1 MRLHVTSLAW
11 ALVPSTVSVASQSLS
26 LPYNPTTILL
36 PKSPSR
42 ISNIAYVFVPSTQFN
57 SAHQLAA
64 LNISTYLWT
73 SNLSLS
79 SITPSLPFA
88 SDATAAFIPSL
99 SGFNE
104 INVYTGECSTSS
116 SASLWRFTPSS
127 ESDSG
132 NGTWSQQSTTTA
144 SGITSRALP
153 GANFLSGGFTFSTV
167 VNASASQSTIYNFG
181 GMCPTLEA
189 TTVTW
194 QSAANY
200 SNSMLRLEPTTTSL
214 NNLYTLNLPTT
225 RGPPIA
231 EAGFTITGLSPTYSN
246 NTGIMTQ
253 QKSYVLVG
261 GHTQTAFTNMS
272 LVALWSLPEESWT
285 FVSVAQPSTNDNSNT
300 ELAVK
305 SLPLSVDS
313 RSGHTAV
320 LTEDG
325 SRIIV
330 YGGWVGDTNQ
340 AADPQ
345 LAVLNIGTGFGGNG
359 EWKWTVPDVQPTGPG
374 VYGHG
379 ATMLPGNVMMI
390 LGGQNIS
397 SSTTTKRDMA
407 ATGVMFYNATSMEFV
422 SNYTNP
428 AYTLALARK
437 PNNSSDLGFA
447 LGLGLGLGLGLAAI
461 LAAVAIYCCYSK
473 RLRRRRT
480 EDREK
485 SFHSLNQRSANEYS
499 PPGQEIDQSERGF
512 SYSNGRRLSSVERD
526 QALYDSTSALAGYEN
541 SHAGVHNLGDG
552 GSIPSPPRQIA
563 RKPVQGRTRGSY
575 QLTPNFEL
583 NSGGGHGRNNSLG
596 TAGPIHP
603 IYEAD
608 EEDSMGRVSVD
619 RSEGVGVG
627 VALGEPSA
635 GPSRQQSFRTSDP
648 FRESTL
654 PPSLIIRR
662 NTNRSVSTSELESP
676 AVSREREIREWVSD
690 WAAADALLSAQ
701 TRTHSNAGR
710 LSPTRRAQLIAG
722 SHSVSSV
729 SGEEESGR
737 TGSNLSERSVAVS
750 AISRSGSSSHG
761 RSRSNSLRGFISN
774 TFSPHPANAASTAG
788 ASSSFSPTFDNPTGR
803 LNPSRS
809 AASVATFNTARTSFP
824 VLQAE
829 AETLLPRP
837 DSDNEWEH
845 SPTGSAHAEGSPS
858 KSRSHS
864 GRLRRGQAGWLGSFR
879 RAIGVEEQYSP
890 TSTASREPSP
900 ERFDGPSSSVPR
912 RTVSAGA
919 TLWRRKQ
926 GKSDWEDSE
935 PEDLYMRGGGASSRS
950 NTFTGEP
957 SDRGTISRGDME
969 RDEDDEWDIER
980 AVENRVVQVMFT
992 VPKERLRVVNSS
1004 SEDNRSDASSL
1015 RSRTGSHRSEK
1026 NPTTLPPVV
1035 LDTVKEQSPER
1046 PTEPEQLISLT
1057 PTRTREPSEERTPGP
1072 GPSSRDR
1079 KGKGRVGEI
1088 VDNIERTHSPA
1099 RSSGS

>member
-1 MRLHVTSLAW
+1 MRLHVTSLTW
-11 ALVPSTVSVASQSLS
+11 ALATSIVFVAAQSLS

-36 PKSPSR
+36 PQSPSR
-42 ISNIAYVFVPSTQFN
+42 INDIAYVFVPDTQFN

-79 SITPSLPFA
+79 SITPSLPFT
-88 SDATAAFIPSL
+88 SDATSAFIPSL
-99 SGFNE
+99 SGNE
-104 INVYTGECSTSS
+104 INVYTGACSTSS
-116 SASLWRFTPSS
+116 SASLWRFTPPS
-127 ESDSG
+127 ESDNG
-132 NGTWSQQSTTTA
+132 NGTWSEESTTT
-144 SGITSRALP
+144 SSSVTSRELP

-181 GMCPTLEA
+181 GMCPSMGV
-189 TTVTW
+189 TTETW

-200 SNSMLRLEPTTTSL
+200 SNSMLRLTPTTTSSSTT
-214 NNLYTLNLPTT
+214 YTLSIPTS

-231 EAGFTITGLSPTYSN
+231 EAGFSITGLSPTYSN

-253 QKSYVLVG
+253 QRSYVLVG

-285 FVSVAQPSTNDNSNT
+285 FVPVTQPSNNDNSNT

-305 SLPLSVDS
+305 SLPISVDS

-325 SRIIV
+325 SRVIV

-345 LAVLNIGTGFGGNG
+345 LAVLNLGTGFGGNG
-359 EWKWTVPDVQPTGPG
+359 EWEWIVPSVQPTGPG

-397 SSTTTKRDMA
+397 SSTGTKRDVA
-407 ATGVMFYNATSMEFV
+407 ATGVIFYNATSMEFV

-428 AYTLALARK
+428 AYASALARRS
-437 PNNSSDLGFA
+437 NNSSDLGFA

-461 LAAVAIYCCYSK
+461 LAAIALYCCYSK

-485 SFHSLNQRSANEYS
+485 SFQSLNVRLANRYS
-499 PPGQEIDQSERGF
+499 PPEQEIDQSERGF

-541 SHAGVHNLGDG
+541 LHAGVHNLGDG
-552 GSIPSPPRQIA
+552 GSIPSPPRQIP
-563 RKPVQGRTRGSY
+563 RKPVHGRARGTY

-583 NSGGGHGRNNSLG
+583 NNGAGHGRANSLG

-608 EEDSMGRVSVD
+608 EEDSIGRASVD
-619 RSEGVGVG
+619 RSRGAG
-627 VALGEPSA
+627 VALDEPIA
-635 GPSRQQSFRTSDP
+635 GPSRSHSVRNSDP
-648 FRESTL
+648 FRDSTL

-676 AVSREREIREWVSD
+676 ALSREREIQEWVSD

-750 AISRSGSSSHG
+750 AISRSGSSSQG
-761 RSRSNSLRGFISN
+761 RSRSNSLRGFIAN
-774 TFSPHPANAASTAG
+774 TFSPHAANAASTAG
-788 ASSSFSPTFDNPTGR
+788 ASTSFSPTFDNPSGR
-803 LNPSRS
+803 LNPNRS
-809 AASVATFNTARTSFP
+809 AGSIATFNTARTSFP

-837 DSDNEWEH
+837 DNDADWEY
-845 SPTGSAHAEGSPS
+845 SPTGSADTEGSPS
-858 KSRSHS
+858 KSRSNA
-864 GRLRRGQAGWLGSFR
+864 GRLRRGQSGWLGSFR
-879 RAIGVEEQYSP
+879 RAIGVEEYHSP
-890 TSTASREPSP
+890 TSTASPEPSP

-926 GKSDWEDSE
+926 GKGDWEDSE
-935 PEDLYMRGGGASSRS
+935 PEDLHMRGGGTSSRS
-950 NTFTGEP
+950 NTFTGEF
-957 SDRGTISRGDME
+957 SDQGTSSRLE
-969 RDEDDEWDIER
+969 NYRDEEDEWDIER

-992 VPKERLRVVNSS
+992 VPKEKLRVVNSS

-1015 RSRTGSHRSEK
+1015 KSRTGSNRSER
-1026 NPTTLPPVV
+1026 NPTALPPVV

-1057 PTRTREPSEERTPGP
+1057 PTRSREPSEERTPGT
-1072 GPSSRDR
+1072 SNIDR

-1088 VDNIERTHSPA
+1088 VENIERTCSPGG
-1099 RSSGS
+1099 SSAA